1 LTDPSLLDLAGYGD
15 GYGVWDQPEPEAV
28 QPVVR
33 VCQVYQLH
41 GPPGCGKTSALARTW
56 IPRAVELYGPQ
67 AVAVCSLTKTAAYE
81 IASRSSDLDPEN
93 VGTLHALCYRALER
107 PSMVVNHIKDWNKIA
122 PAKYQLATGSVELAL
137 DNPDDR
143 HRHEKTGDELL
154 ESVDLLRHRCDPFW
168 EWPEEERD
176 FHLVWTSWKRREGY
190 YDFTDLIEQ
199 AVELTS
205 SPRSNPSALIV
216 DEAQD
221 LSTLERQLVMHWSQ
235 SCEMLILAG
244 DGDQSIYTW
253 RGADAAAFAANDGIP
268 QENQRELTQSYRVPG
283 AVVEYAQQWIAR
295 HVGPRHPVAY
305 KPRKDADGNIVVGSL
320 VNASHM
326 TLRGGIRPL
335 VDDIEAQIAAGKN
348 TMVLSTCAYMLRGLT
363 AELRRRGLPFF
374 NPFRS
379 SNGAWNP
386 MRGGVDRLSSFLR
399 PRGGKSLWTWGELQQ
414 WTDYLR
420 ADPEIFRHGA
430 KATIKRRIKNLSVE
444 ALSEPATTSEIR
456 VVFTDDGLRTILE
469 LLEGDTIEA
478 ADWFMSNVLPRHKPL
493 FSFASQIIRRRG
505 IDALLETPKIVVGTV
520 HSVKGGAADVVYL
533 APDISK
539 TGAGQWDR
547 GGVEADELVRV
558 FYVGMTRARESLIL
572 LGGTSRDSIRWPL

>member
-1 LTDPSLLDLAGYGD
+1 MTDPSLVDLVGYGE
-15 GYGVWDQPEPEAV
+15 GHGVWDQREPEPV

-41 GPPGCGKTSALARTW
+41 GPPGCGKTSALASTW
-56 IPRAVELYGPQ
+56 IPRAVELFGPQ
-67 AVAVCSLTKTAAYE
+67 AVAVCSLTKTAAHE
-81 IASRSSDLDPEN
+81 IASRNIGLDPEN
-93 VGTLHALCYRALER
+93 VGTLHALCYRALDR
-107 PSMVVNHIKDWNKIA
+107 PAMVVQHISEWNEVA

-137 DNPDDR
+137 DNPEDR
-143 HRHEKTGDELL
+143 NRHERTGDELL
-154 ESVDLLRHRCDPFW
+154 ESVDLLRHRCEAFW
-168 EWPEEERD
+168 DWPAEEQD
-176 FHLVWTSWKRREGY
+176 FHMVWTAWKRQKGY
-190 YDFTDLIEQ
+190 LDFTDLIEQ

-205 SPRSNPSALIV
+205 SPRSNPNALIV

-235 SCEMLILAG
+235 SCDMLILAG

-268 QENQRELTQSYRVPG
+268 EENQRELTQSYRVPG
-283 AVVEYAQQWIAR
+283 AVVEYAQQWIAQ

-305 KPRKDADGNIVVGSL
+305 KPRKDPDGNVVVGAL
-320 VNASHM
+320 VNAPHM

-335 VDDIEAQIAAGKN
+335 VDDIEEQIASGKN
-348 TMVLSTCAYMLRGLT
+348 TMVLATCSYMLRGLT
-363 AELRRRGLPFF
+363 SELRRRGMPFF
-374 NPFRS
+374 NPFRVA
-379 SNGAWNP
+379 NGAWNP
-386 MRGGVDRLSSFLR
+386 MRGGVDRLGAFMR
-399 PRGGKSLWTWGELQQ
+399 PQKSDRLWTWGELQQ

-420 ADPEIFRHGA
+420 ADPAIFRRGA
-430 KATIKRRIKNLSVE
+430 KALIKRRLKNLSVE
-444 ALSEPATTSEIR
+444 ALTQPTNRSEIR
-456 VVFTDDGLRTILE
+456 VVFTDEGLETILD
-469 LLEGDTIEA
+469 LLGQEPIHA

-493 FSFASQIIRRRG
+493 FAYASEIIRKRG
-505 IDALLETPKIVVGTV
+505 VEALLETPKIVVGTV

-547 GGVEADELVRV
+547 GGLEADELIRV

-572 LGGTSRDSIRWPL
+572 LGGTSRDSIRWPA